1 MRCKNHIT
9 DMNYYNLKRK
19 KKLPNRKLDLF
30 LSQLQQLCKKH
41 KMMILKT
48 NKDAFIIEPYDDKI
62 FKKTLTKVQDDTTLE
77 IEEDPENKQNE

>member
-1 MRCKNHIT
+1 MSNKLTIT

-41 KMMILKT
+41 KIMMLKT
-48 NKDAFIIEPYDDKI
+48 NKDAFIIEPYNDKI
-62 FKKTLTKVQDDTTLE
+62 FKKTLTKVQDDTTVE
-77 IEEDPENKQNE
+77 IEEEP

>member
-1 MRCKNHIT
+1 
-9 DMNYYNLKRK
+9 MNYFNLKRK

-41 KMMILKT
+41 KKMMVKT
-48 NKDAFIIEPYDDKI
+48 NKDNFIVELYDDKI

-77 IEEDPENKQNE
+77 MEEEPETATNE